1 MDGNLTE
8 SQRIEREEFARG
20 HIGAGEAP
28 VEPRPAATLV
38 LVRPGTSDP
47 LEVLLLRRPE
57 RARFAAGAYV
67 FAGGVVDPSDAGAG
81 LGPRLGPDVTRAEL
95 PALTA
100 ALREGF
106 EETGLLPADELPD
119 PAALAEGRRGL
130 LAGAVGFGELL
141 ERWDLRFRGLKA
153 AYLSRW
159 VTPARLSR
167 RYDARFFVALH
178 RGGEP
183 ELAPE
188 ELVAWTWLAPAE
200 ALRRFEAGDL
210 PMLFPT
216 RKTMEELSAF
226 TDPDELFGWARDRA
240 VSPIRPRLRVEGGV
254 VTPVLPDQ
262 DVAGD
267 DAGGADAADVH
278 AAAGDVRAGSREEGA

>member
-20 HIGAGEAP
+20 HIGADEPP

-38 LVRPGTSDP
+38 LVRAGADDP

-67 FAGGVVDPSDAGAG
+67 FAGGVVDPGDARAG
-81 LGPRLGPDVTRAEL
+81 LEPRLGPDVTRAEL

-106 EETGLLPADELPD
+106 EETGLLPADRLPD
-119 PAALAEGRRGL
+119 AAALAEGRRAL
-130 LAGAVGFGELL
+130 LAGAVEFGELV
-141 ERWDLRFRGLKA
+141 ERWDLEFRGLRA

-188 ELVAWTWLAPAE
+188 ELVAWSWLAPAE

-226 TDPDELFGWARDRA
+226 TDPDQLFGWARERR

-254 VTPVLPDQ
+254 VTPVLADEE
-262 DVAGD
+262 VAD
-267 DAGGADAADVH
+267 GGLADADA
-278 AAAGDVRAGSREEGA
+278 RREGP

>member
-1 MDGNLTE
+1 MDGKLTE

-20 HIGAGEAP
+20 HIAAGQSP

-38 LVRPGTSDP
+38 LVRPGASDP

-67 FAGGVVDPSDAGAG
+67 FAGGVVDPADGRAG
-81 LGPRLGPDVTRAEL
+81 LEPRLGPDVTRAEL

-106 EETGLLPADELPD
+106 EETGLLPADGLPD
-119 PAALAEGRRGL
+119 AAELAEGRRAL
-130 LAGAVGFGELL
+130 LAGEAEFGTLL
-141 ERWDLRFRGLKA
+141 ERWDLEFRGLRV

-183 ELAPE
+183 DLAPE

-216 RKTMEELSAF
+216 RTTMEELSAF
-226 TDPDELFGWARDRA
+226 SDPDELFGWARDRE
-240 VSPIRPRLRVEGGV
+240 VSPIRPRLRVEDGV
-254 VTPVLPDQ
+254 VTPVLPDE
-262 DVAGD
+262 
-267 DAGGADAADVH
+267 DAADRD
-278 AAAGDVRAGSREEGA
+278 APWGRP